1 MNRILQII
9 VILIAFALIQAH
21 SIEYWVNMTDW
32 YRGPVFSIAIEA
44 TALWLWYLRGWVAR
58 SFSVLASTLV
68 IGGAL
73 FQVSEPLFARMHEAV
88 AQQQLI
94 AISRSE
100 IADHQATLRQYEV
113 NSGMR
118 PGWAPFIEQTR
129 IELDAAR
136 TNLRNE
142 LQRTVETGM
151 DWRTYFGIA
160 LQALVLLVVM
170 VAQVLAVISF
180 RNAIPKQKE
189 NRPVTKTRQASAL
202 LTKPGKNNPETPAII
217 DMIDDVHGYTDVTG
231 VEMRKNDFDRRVEM
245 LAKAIKENLPNFG
258 GKQRMLAEQLNIRP
272 ADISMALNHI
282 TRKALGKETI
292 SEKAVQRMEDTLALV
307 PEK

>member
-1 MNRILQII
+1 MSRTLQII
-9 VILIAFALIQAH
+9 VILIAFTLMQVH
-21 SIEYWVNMTDW
+21 SIEYWVKMTDW
-32 YRGPVFSIAIEA
+32 YRGPAFSIAIEA
-44 TALWLWYLRGWVAR
+44 AALWLWYLRGWVAR

-68 IGGAL
+68 ISGAL

-136 TNLRNE
+136 TNLRTE

-151 DWRTYFGIA
+151 DWRTYIGIA
-160 LQALVLLVVM
+160 LQALGLLVVM

-180 RNAIPKQKE
+180 RNAVPKQKE
-189 NRPVTKTRQASAL
+189 NRPVTKKHQASAL
-202 LTKPGKNNPETPAII
+202 FAKPGKEKPEPPAVADLI
-217 DMIDDVHGYTDVTG
+217 DNVHGHTNVKG
-231 VEMRKNDFDRRVEM
+231 AEMCKNDFDRRVET
-245 LAKAIKENLPNFG
+245 LAKAIKENLPHFD
-258 GKQRMLAEQLNIRP
+258 GKQRLLAEQLNIRP
-272 ADISMALNHI
+272 ADISMALNHT
-282 TRKALGKETI
+282 TRKAQGKEI
-292 SEKAVQRMEDTLALV
+292 VSERAVQRMEDNLALIPV
-307 PEK
+307 K